1 MGKMCIRDRL
11 WTLQFHLLS
20 QYKSAQPKGRINDK
34 YPDVLPIHA
43 LPQFLDA
50 ATGGKAV
57 RDGPAQQ
64 VFVLF
69 KKASTLISSMP
80 KRMLS
85 WTTFSNQWASK
96 PVK

>member
-1 MGKMCIRDRL
+1 M
-11 WTLQFHLLS
+11 QFHLLS
-20 QYKSAQPKGRINDK
+20 QYKSTQPKGRVDDK

-69 KKASTLISSMP
+69 KKSSTVISSIP
-80 KRMLS
+80 KRILS
-85 WTTFSNQWASK
+85 WITFSNQRACR
-96 PVK
+96 PMRRNV

>member
-1 MGKMCIRDRL
+1 MSITAYKVEAIGHDRWLQLYRQL

-50 ATGGKAV
+50 ATGGKTV

-64 VFVLF
+64 VFILF

-85 WTTFSNQWASK
+85 
-96 PVK
+96 